1 MGTLANKFAPKG
13 AAAPQSPPM
22 RAGTNGHRN
31 LVREGGLR
39 GRRPLGAALAASLT
53 RAHLRGRV
61 ASDKSSFARCGLEK
75 NPLVKEPLTAARPV
89 SLWRN
94 RDYLLLWLGEAGIS
108 SLGTGI
114 SQLAFPLLILAMTH
128 SPAAAG
134 FAGALQQVPPL
145 LFNLPAGALTDRWDR
160 RRVMLVCTVG
170 LLLCIGSVPLALA
183 IGRLT
188 LAQIYVVAFGVGS
201 FATFSRLAETGAL
214 AHLIPKE
221 QMPTAVAQDEAAY
234 STVSLLAPSLSG
246 WLFSIRQLLPFL
258 ADAVSYVV
266 LLGALL
272 LIRRPLQGERS
283 AEPPR
288 LLREVRVGIGWLWA
302 HHLLRLL
309 AFLAGYLELL
319 LTGSVLIVLVIAQ
332 QRGISSALVGVI
344 LAVGGFGNLAGAGI
358 GARLQRRMRFGRAL
372 RVVLLGFVLAWPL
385 YGFAATPLAL
395 GAVVVVWSMVDSTA
409 VVQIVS
415 YRLTAVPEDLQ
426 GRVGSTYRLI
436 VFGVVALGQLAI
448 GLCLQQF
455 GVLATVAFLWAGLLL
470 FALLALLRRQLDQ
483 PGDAGGFSRRPPRQP
498 ISTSP

>member
-1 MGTLANKFAPKG
+1 M
-13 AAAPQSPPM
+13 
-22 RAGTNGHRN
+22 
-31 LVREGGLR
+31 E
-39 GRRPLGAALAASLT
+39 
-53 RAHLRGRV
+53 
-61 ASDKSSFARCGLEK
+61 
-75 NPLVKEPLTAARPV
+75 EPLTAVRPA

-94 RDYLLLWLGEAGIS
+94 RDYLLLWLGQAGVS

-134 FAGALQQVPPL
+134 FAGALQQAPPL
-145 LFNLPAGALTDRWDR
+145 IFSLPAGALTDRWDR

-188 LAQIYVVAFGVGS
+188 LAQLYIVAFGIGS
-201 FATFSRLAETGAL
+201 FATFSRLAELGAL
-214 AHLIPKE
+214 AHLVPKE

-246 WLFSIRQLLPFL
+246 WLFSVRQLLPFL
-258 ADAVSYVV
+258 ADAISYLV

-288 LLREVRVGIGWLWA
+288 LLREVRVGIGWLWS

-309 AFLAGYLELL
+309 AFLAGYLEMLL
-319 LTGSVLIVLVIAQ
+319 SGSVLIVLVIAQ
-332 QRGISSALVGVI
+332 QHGISTALVGVI
-344 LAVGGFGNLAGAGI
+344 LAVGGFGNLAGTVA
-358 GARLQRRMRFGRAL
+358 GARLQRRVRFGRGL
-372 RVVLLGFVLAWPL
+372 RVVLLGFVLVWPL
-385 YGFAATPLAL
+385 YGLATTPLVL
-395 GAVVVVWSMVDSTA
+395 GAVVVVWSIVDSTA

-415 YRLTAVPEDLQ
+415 YRLTAVPEHLQ
-426 GRVGSTYRLI
+426 GRVGSAYRLI
-436 VFGVVALGQLAI
+436 VFAVVALGQLAI

-455 GVLATVAFLWAGLLL
+455 GVPATVGLLWGGLLL
-470 FALLALLRRQLDQ
+470 FALPVLLSRQLDQ
-483 PGDAGGFSRRPPRQP
+483 APTPGS
-498 ISTSP
+498 